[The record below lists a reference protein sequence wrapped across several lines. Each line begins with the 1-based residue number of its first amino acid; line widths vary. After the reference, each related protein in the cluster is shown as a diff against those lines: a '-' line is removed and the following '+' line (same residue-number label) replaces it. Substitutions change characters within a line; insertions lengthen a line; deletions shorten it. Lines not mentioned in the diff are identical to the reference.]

1 MTSRHGLLF
10 LSVALLWGVPY
21 ALIKVGLDGGVDP
34 LVIAWARVAVG
45 AAVLVPI
52 ALHRGALAGLRPHAG
67 ALLLI
72 AVCDVAA
79 PFTLLTLGERH
90 VSSSLAGILV
100 ATTPLFV
107 GALAPALDPDER
119 PDRRAWLGL
128 ALGFAG
134 VVALFGVDVAGDAG
148 AAALVLLAA
157 LGYAVATHLVR
168 RLGDV
173 SALGVSVVALAIA
186 AVLLAPGA
194 ALALPT
200 GGDGGA
206 WAAVV
211 ALGIACT
218 AAAFA
223 LYYALIAA
231 AGATRAALTTY
242 LAPVFSVLVGALAL
256 AEEIRPGAIA
266 GLALIL
272 AGSWLAR

>member
-1 MTSRHGLLF
+1 MRRQGLLF
-10 LSVALLWGVPY
+10 LAVAVLWGVPY
-21 ALIKVGLDGGVDP
+21 ALIKVGLDGGIEP
-34 LVIAWARVAVG
+34 LVIAWARVAIG

-52 ALHRGALAGLRPHAG
+52 ALHRGAFAGLRPHAG

-72 AVCDVAA
+72 AVCDIAA
-79 PFTLLTLGERH
+79 PFTLLTLGEQH

-107 GALAPALDPDER
+107 GALAPALDPGER

-128 ALGFAG
+128 ALGFVG

-157 LGYAVATHLVR
+157 FGYGVATHLVR

-173 SALGVSVVALAIA
+173 SPLGVSVVALAIA
-186 AVLLAPGA
+186 AILLAPGA

-206 WAAVV
+206 WAAVL
-211 ALGIACT
+211 ALGVACT

-223 LYYALIAA
+223 LYYALIAV